1 VYRSLTVAAL
11 LIAAVTFAIGED
23 PVPLRILVVSSA
35 AEAGTLHQRL
45 ADGADFA
52 VLARGNSIDPTS
64 VDGGLLGAVDPATL
78 REEIR
83 AAVRGLAPG
92 QISPV
97 FHVPYGY
104 AIVKVLTA
112 GELSDLDAAA
122 SARQVALRAEGA
134 IRFDFDISGLNEA
147 EAALANFAKPA
158 DWNLDPAKMCAMRT
172 QSLADVT
179 ARAERLVAAEGP
191 ARPPTDSISLRVA
204 LGQIHAYKG
213 EMRPAIAQW
222 EAAYRIA
229 SAQVPRVVT
238 YLDELLGIGYLHQSD
253 FANDVFAHPGD
264 RCLFPIRPE
273 FKYAKTADAEK
284 AVQHFLAVLKQQP
297 GNIEVKW
304 LLNLAG
310 MTLGTWP
317 DGIPKEHLLA
327 PSFFASAEDMG
338 RFRDVAA
345 KTGLVFTSMAGGLI
359 VDDFDGDGLF
369 DVVASSQNFC
379 ASMHFFHNNGDG
391 TFADRTAQ
399 AGLSSQLG
407 GLNMIQADYNN
418 DGCTDILVLRGGWQA
433 PMRKSLL
440 RNNCNGTF
448 TDVTKEAGLAEPT
461 STQTAVWADIDND
474 GLLDLYVG
482 NENGPNQLFRNNG
495 DGTFEDISH
504 SSGTDIVAFTKA
516 VAAADYDGDGY
527 VDFYV
532 SNYRGDAALFHNNH
546 NGTFTDVAR
555 QAGVLGPGHAFPAW
569 FFDYDND
576 GWPDLLVTSYT
587 MSVEET
593 ARTYMGLPHNAA
605 TMKLYRN
612 LGNGAFRDVTAETGL
627 DKVFMPMGSNF
638 GDLDNDGYPDI
649 YFGTGDPS
657 YASVV
662 PNVLLHNKDGKK
674 FVDITASSGTG
685 ELHKGHGVA
694 FVDIDG
700 DGDEDILE
708 VVGGATPGDSHAFR
722 LFENPGHGNDW
733 LSVRLVGVKANRGAV
748 GAQIKV
754 TLRGGR
760 SIYRTVSSGAS
771 FGASPLEQ
779 HIGLGKS
786 AEIASLEIRWPG
798 DPRPQTFTAISKNQ
812 AIEIKQSAADYRT
825 ITRKPVKLGGRP

>member
-1 VYRSLTVAAL
+1 MSRAL
-11 LIAAVTFAIGED
+11 ICLFAIALFAGD
-23 PVPLRILVVSSA
+23 DVRVPLRILVVQSETEASA
-35 AEAGTLHQRL
+35 LHQQL
-45 ADGADFA
+45 EHGADFA
-52 VLARGNSIDPTS
+52 VLAREKSIDATS
-64 VDGGLLGAVDPATL
+64 ADGGLLGAVDPAGL

-83 AAVRGLAPG
+83 TAVHGLAPG
-92 QISPV
+92 QLSPV
-97 FHVPYGY
+97 FRLPTGY
-104 AIVKVLTA
+104 AIVKVLRA
-112 GELSDLDAAA
+112 SELSDLDAADR
-122 SARQVALRAEGA
+122 ARQAALRAEGS

-147 EAALANFAKPA
+147 EAALAGFAKPS
-158 DWNLDPAKMCAMRT
+158 DWNLDPTKMCAMRT

-179 ARAERLVAAEGP
+179 ARAEKLVAAENP
-191 ARPPTDSISLRVA
+191 LRPPTDAISLRVA

-213 EMRPAIAQW
+213 EMQPAIAQW

-229 SAQVPRVVT
+229 AAQAPRVVT

-253 FANDVFAHPGD
+253 FANGVFARPGD

-273 FKYAKTADAEK
+273 FQYTKTADAEK
-284 AVQHFLAVLKQQP
+284 AVQHFLAVLKQRP
-297 GNIEVKW
+297 DDIEVKW
-304 LLNLAG
+304 LLNLAY
-310 MTLGTWP
+310 MTLGAWP
-317 DGIPKEHLLA
+317 DGVPKQHLLA
-327 PSFFASAEDMG
+327 PSLFASAEDIG
-338 RFRDVAA
+338 RFHDVAP
-345 KTGLVFTSMAGGLI
+345 KTGLNLVSMAGGLI

-379 ASMHFFHNNGDG
+379 APMHFFHNNGDG

-399 AGLSSQLG
+399 AGLSNQLG
-407 GLNMIQADYNN
+407 GLNIVQADYNN
-418 DGCTDILVLRGGWQA
+418 DGCADILVLRGGWQA

-461 STQTAVWADIDND
+461 STQTAVWADINND

-482 NENGPNQLFRNNG
+482 TENGPNQLFLNQG
-495 DGTFEDISH
+495 DGTFKDISH

-546 NGTFTDVAR
+546 DGTFTDVAR

-576 GWPDLLVTSYT
+576 GWPDLLVTSYI

-612 LGNGAFRDVTAETGL
+612 LGNGAFRDVTAEAGL
-627 DKVFMPMGSNF
+627 DKIYMPMGSNF
-638 GDLDNDGYPDI
+638 GDVDNDGYLDI
-649 YFGTGDPS
+649 YLGTGDPS
-657 YASVV
+657 YSSVV
-662 PNVLLHNKDGKK
+662 PNVFLHNQGGKK

-694 FVDIDG
+694 FVDLDG
-700 DGDEDILE
+700 DGDEDIVE
-708 VVGGATPGDSHAFR
+708 VVGGATPGDSHSMR

-733 LSVRLVGVKANRGAV
+733 ISIKLLGVKANRSAIGAK
-748 GAQIKV
+748 IKV
-754 TLRGGR
+754 TLRDGR
-760 SIYRTVSSGAS
+760 SIYRTVSSGGS

-786 AEIASLEIRWPG
+786 ADIASLEIRWPG
-798 DPRPQTFTAISKNQ
+798 DPQPQRFIAVPKNQ
-812 AIEIKQSAADYRT
+812 AIEIKQGAADYRT
-825 ITRKPVKLGGRP
+825 ITRKPVKLGGDHAR

>member
-1 VYRSLTVAAL
+1 MLRAL
-11 LIAAVTFAIGED
+11 LGLFAAVLFVSGED
-23 PVPLRILVVSSA
+23 PRVPLRILVVNSPTEA
-35 AEAGTLHQRL
+35 ASLHQQL
-45 ADGADFA
+45 ENGADFA
-52 VLARGNSIDPTS
+52 VLAREKSVDATS
-64 VDGGLLGAVDPATL
+64 LDGGLLGAVDPAGL
-78 REEIR
+78 RMEIR
-83 AAVRGLAPG
+83 EALHGLAPG
-92 QISPV
+92 RISQV
-97 FHVPYGY
+97 FRVPSGY
-104 AIVKVLTA
+104 AIVKILPA
-112 GELSDLDAAA
+112 NELSDLDA
-122 SARQVALRAEGA
+122 SQRARQAALHAEGD

-147 EAALANFAKPA
+147 EAALANWNKPA
-158 DWNLDPAKMCAMRT
+158 DWNREPAQMCAMRT
-172 QSLADVT
+172 QSLADLT
-179 ARAERLVAAEGP
+179 SRAEKLVAAEGP
-191 ARPPTDSISLRVA
+191 DRPPADAISIRVA

-213 EMRPAIAQW
+213 EMLPAIAQW

-229 SAQVPRVVT
+229 AAQVPSILT

-253 FANDVFAHPGD
+253 FANEVFQRPGD

-273 FKYAKTADAEK
+273 LRYTRTADAEK
-284 AVQHFLAVLKQQP
+284 AVQHFLAVLKQRP
-297 GNIEVKW
+297 GDIEVRW
-304 LLNLAG
+304 LLNIAY
-310 MTLGTWP
+310 MTLGAWP
-317 DGIPKEHLLA
+317 SGVSKDQLIA
-327 PSFFASAEDMG
+327 PSFLASAEDLG
-338 RFRDVAA
+338 RFHDVAP
-345 KTGLVFTSMAGGLI
+345 KTGLNLISMAGGLI

-379 ASMHFFHNNGDG
+379 RPMRFFHNNGDG
-391 TFADRTAQ
+391 TFSERTAQ
-399 AGLSSQLG
+399 AGLSNQLG
-407 GLNMIQADYNN
+407 GLNILQADYNN
-418 DGCTDILVLRGGWQA
+418 DGCTDILVLRGGWQL

-461 STQTAVWADIDND
+461 STQTAVWVDINND

-482 NENGPNQLFRNNG
+482 NENGPNQLFRNKG
-495 DGTFEDISH
+495 DGTFQDISH

-546 NGTFTDVAR
+546 DGTFTDVAR

-576 GWPDLLVTSYT
+576 GWPDLLVTSYI

-612 LGNGAFRDVTAETGL
+612 LGNGAFRDVTAEAGL
-627 DKVFMPMGSNF
+627 DKIYMPMGSNF
-638 GDLDNDGYPDI
+638 GDVDNDGYLDI

-657 YASVV
+657 YSSVI
-662 PNVLLHNKDGKK
+662 PNVLLHNQGGKK
-674 FVDITASSGTG
+674 FVDITSSSGTG

-700 DGDEDILE
+700 DGDEDIVE
-708 VVGGATPGDSHAFR
+708 VVGGATPGDSHAMR

-733 LSVRLVGVKANRGAV
+733 LSVRLIGVKANRSAI

-754 TLRGGR
+754 TLRNGR
-760 SIYRTVSSGAS
+760 SIYRTVSSGGS

-798 DPRPQTFTAISKNQ
+798 DPQPQRFTAVPKNQ
-812 AIEIKQSAADYRT
+812 AIGIKQGAAEYRT
-825 ITRKPVKLGGRP
+825 ITRKPVKLGGGHAR

>member
-1 VYRSLTVAAL
+1 MSRAL
-11 LIAAVTFAIGED
+11 ICLFAAVLFATGED
-23 PVPLRILVVSSA
+23 TSVPLRILVVNSA
-35 AEAGTLHQRL
+35 AEAAALRQQL
-45 ADGADFA
+45 ESGADFA
-52 VLARGNSIDPTS
+52 VLAREKSIDATS
-64 VDGGLLGAVDPATL
+64 ADGGLLGTVDPSTL

-83 AAVRGLAPG
+83 NAIRGLAPG

-97 FHVPYGY
+97 ITLPSGF
-104 AIVKVLTA
+104 AIVKLLPS
-112 GELSDLDAAA
+112 GELPELDAAQR
-122 SARQVALRAEGA
+122 ARQAALRAEGS

-147 EAALANFAKPA
+147 EAALANFPRPA
-158 DWNLDPAKMCAMRT
+158 GWNLDPAQMCAMRT
-172 QSLADVT
+172 RSLADVT
-179 ARAERLVAAEGP
+179 ARAEKLVAAEP
-191 ARPPTDSISLRVA
+191 PDRPPSDAISLRVA

-213 EMRPAIAQW
+213 EMQPAIALW
-222 EAAYRIA
+222 ETAQRIA
-229 SAQVPRVVT
+229 AAKVPRVVT

-284 AVQHFLAVLKQQP
+284 AVQHFLAVLQQRP
-297 GNIEVKW
+297 DDIEVKW
-304 LLNLAG
+304 LLNLAH

-317 DGIPKEHLLA
+317 DGVPKQHLLA
-327 PSFFASAEDMG
+327 PSLFASAEDIG
-338 RFRDVAA
+338 RFHDVAP
-345 KTGLVFTSMAGGLI
+345 KTGLNLVSMAGGLI

-369 DVVASSQNFC
+369 DAVTSSQNFC
-379 ASMHFFHNNGDG
+379 APMHFFHNNGDG

-399 AGLSSQLG
+399 AGLSNQLG
-407 GLNMIQADYNN
+407 GLNIVQADYNN

-448 TDVTKEAGLAEPT
+448 TDVTKEAGLSEPT

-474 GLLDLYVG
+474 GFLDLYVG
-482 NENGPNQLFRNNG
+482 NENGPNQLFRNKG

-532 SNYRGDAALFHNNH
+532 ANYRGDAALFHNNH
-546 NGTFTDVAR
+546 DGTFTDVAK

-576 GWPDLLVTSYT
+576 GWPDLLVTSYI

-627 DKVFMPMGSNF
+627 DKIYMPMGSNF
-638 GDLDNDGYPDI
+638 GDLDNDGYLDI

-657 YASVV
+657 YSSVV
-662 PNVLLHNKDGKK
+662 PNVLLHNQEGKK

-733 LSVRLVGVKANRGAV
+733 LGVRLVGVKANRSAIGAR
-748 GAQIKV
+748 IKV
-754 TLRGGR
+754 TLRSGR
-760 SIYRTVSSGAS
+760 SIYRTVSSGGS

-798 DPRPQTFTAISKNQ
+798 DPKPQTFAAVPKNQ
-812 AIEIKQSAADYRT
+812 VVEIKQSSPDYRT
-825 ITRKPVKLGGRP
+825 ITRKPVRLGGPGAN